1 MEKEELNQRQKKKGM
16 SKFTIAILAVIAVCL
31 IIILLLGMRLLNSV
45 SRSDELIFEE
55 AAEDFIIT
63 PPPATPS
70 PTPESTPSPTATP
83 EPTPLPMEEL
93 YQQTRHS
100 DEVIKRLDEEAA
112 DERYINVLLLG
123 VDRRGG
129 KSISNTDVMM
139 VATIDTVNNRLKL
152 TTLMRDML
160 VNIPGE
166 GYGKLNSAAVKG
178 GMELLFE
185 TLNTNFHLNLS
196 EYVLVDFRMFEE
208 VVDALGGVTV
218 RMTAE
223 EISAAN
229 DCIAGLNKE
238 RGIEYLWDGF
248 IFANEGNVKLTGKQA
263 LGYARV
269 RKIDS
274 DFSRT
279 NRKFKILNSVF
290 ARFMKADA
298 AKQYS
303 LLEKVLPLV
312 ETNMTNQRIIECATK
327 ALGMDVAGLQYCRVP
342 FDDTYK
348 STKYERKSVVMVDVP
363 ANALAMHDF
372 IFLSADEV
380 EEAKLLTP
388 GESLPPRTPT
398 IYQGADGNYYYYSN
412 NMPVPTEPPVYYGD
426 PQFEPVG

>member
-1 MEKEELNQRQKKKGM
+1 MEELKEQSKKKKGI
-16 SKFTIAILAVIAVCL
+16 SKFTLIILGIIAVCL
-31 IIILLLGMRLLNSV
+31 VIILLLGMRLLNSV

-63 PPPATPS
+63 PPPATP
-70 PTPESTPSPTATP
+70 TPVPASTPSPTATP
-83 EPTPLPMEEL
+83 EPTPLPMAEL
-93 YQQTRHS
+93 YRQTPHS
-100 DEVIKRLDEEAA
+100 SGLIERMQGEAE
-112 DERYINVLLLG
+112 DERYISVLLLG
-123 VDRRGG
+123 VDRRSG

-139 VATIDTVNNRLKL
+139 IATIDTVNNRLKL

-196 EYVLVDFRMFEE
+196 EYVLVDFAMFEE

-218 RMTAE
+218 KMTAK

-238 RGIEYLWDGF
+238 RGIADLWDGF

-279 NRKFKILNSVF
+279 KRQFKILNSVF
-290 ARFMKADA
+290 ARFMSADT

-303 LLEKVLPLV
+303 LLEKVLPLID
-312 ETNMTNQRIIECATK
+312 TNMTNQRIIECATK
-327 ALGMDVAGLQYCRVP
+327 ALGMDVAGLQYCQIPVEG
-342 FDDTYK
+342 TYE
-348 STKYERKSVVMVDVP
+348 STKYERKAVVMVDVP
-363 ANALAMHDF
+363 ANALAMHNF
-372 IFLSADEV
+372 IFLSDDEV

-412 NMPVPTEPPVYYGD
+412 NMPVPTAQPEYGN
-426 PQFEPVG
+426 